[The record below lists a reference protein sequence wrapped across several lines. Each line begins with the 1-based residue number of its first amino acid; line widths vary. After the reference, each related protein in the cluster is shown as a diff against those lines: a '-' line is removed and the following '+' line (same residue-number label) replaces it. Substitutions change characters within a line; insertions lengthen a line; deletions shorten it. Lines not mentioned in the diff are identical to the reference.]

1 MHGFF
6 VVQAGLLVNVS
17 LATGLGIIESDDDFI
32 GHAFVI
38 VVEFAVRYLAGTD
51 AGDTSDGF
59 GMGRLVRN
67 GKEGIATRIAFIA
80 DSNGAR
86 MAAHV
91 FIEATGLGGT
101 GLDLRHDD
109 FDMFHNLSPDSV

>member
-6 VVQAGLLVNVS
+6 DIQAGLLVNVC
-17 LATGLGIIESDDDFI
+17 LAAGLGIVEPDDDFI
-32 GHAFVI
+32 GHAFV
-38 VVEFAVRYLAGTD
+38 VVIEFAVRYLAGTD
-51 AGDTSDGF
+51 AGNPADRF
-59 GMGRLVRN
+59 GMGRDVRD
-67 GKEGIATRIAFIA
+67 GEEGIATRIVFIA
-80 DSNGAR
+80 DGDGAR

-91 FIEATGLGGT
+91 FIEATGLRGT